1 MTSEDIVTDPAPKRG
16 RPFKPG
22 NPGRKPGSKNRMTAL
37 AQAMVEDDG
46 REIIQKAIEM
56 AKAGN
61 ERLLRFFIERM
72 LPKQRLIE
80 IPLPEITFAS
90 DAADA
95 LSVIVAAVSDG
106 HISPSEAAALAA
118 MVEAHTRIINLAEIE
133 IRLAAIEAKLKE
145 NDDETRIATA
155 NFSGREPPASRT

>member
-1 MTSEDIVTDPAPKRG
+1 MSSEDIVTSPAPKRG
-16 RPFKPG
+16 RPFEPG

-46 REIIQKAIEM
+46 REIIQKGIEM

-90 DAADA
+90 DAADEKRLTGCPTGRVLDIHRA
-95 LSVIVAAVSDG
+95 ITAGGVRAGAAWIDPLPGGTGGSEVAAAVAGGRPGSTT
-106 HISPSEAAALAA
+106 
-118 MVEAHTRIINLAEIE
+118 TRVPTL
-133 IRLAAIEAKLKE
+133 IRL
-145 NDDETRIATA
+145 
-155 NFSGREPPASRT
+155 